1 MSDISPI
8 NPSRLARTE
17 RVRPGESR
25 QADTVGD
32 DPRAHTPRGADRVD
46 LSSPARLLATLKA
59 GLPERTDLIERVKGE
74 IAEGTYDTPEKFD
87 AAVDAIKQDLELDL
101 G

>member
-8 NPSRLARTE
+8 NPTRTARTD
-17 RVRPGESR
+17 RVRPGEQR
-25 QADTVGD
+25 GPQTVGD
-32 DPRAHTPRGADRVD
+32 DPRAHTPRGSDQVD

-59 GLPERTDLIERVKGE
+59 GLPERTDLIQRVKGE
-74 IAEGTYDTPEKFD
+74 IAQGTYDTPEKFD
-87 AAVDAIKQDLELDL
+87 AAVDAIKEDLELDL